1 MKRPKFTI
9 FLKLIIIFV
18 VSLIVLDI
26 AVLFAWRI
34 GSDTKPRK
42 LFPLYLRKIEQLTVE
57 QIGSPP
63 DTIKAKKICEE
74 LDWNIRYQSHDLNW
88 ATTPG
93 VPALE
98 DLSKSP
104 EFKEHF
110 PNEDQ
115 FQMPFNERPY
125 SVIKDSKG
133 VFIIEPINP
142 REFFSLE
149 RALFSVLIVISIIIV
164 VLYFVLRLMFKP
176 LKTLSTAVETIAGG
190 DYDVNLPVN
199 RKDELG
205 ELADSIN
212 YMSSRIK
219 ESIKAKEHLLL
230 DVSHELRSP
239 LTRIKLGLEVGSNK
253 EKINEDIKEMEHM
266 ISGLLESY
274 RAGSEFDNLNFE
286 KTDIVNLLKNV
297 IREYN
302 SDERL
307 WLDLPEKGAPVIN
320 IDSGKIRTVFRNL
333 IDNAL
338 KYSNDK
344 VEIKLADKKDNVEIS
359 FVDKGIGISDE
370 DIKYVFEQFY
380 RADPSRSRKTGG
392 FGLGLSISKKII
404 DAHGGKISVESK
416 LNEGTKIIINLK
428 KV

>member
-1 MKRPKFTI
+1 MKRPKLTI

-18 VSLIVLDI
+18 ISLLVLDI
-26 AVLFAWRI
+26 AVLFAWRV

-42 LFPLYLRKIEQLTVE
+42 LFPLYLRKIEQLTIE

-63 DTIKAKKICEE
+63 DTLKARKICEE
-74 LDWNIRYQSHDLNW
+74 LDWNIRYQSHDIKW
-88 ATTPG
+88 ATSPG
-93 VPALE
+93 VPTIE
-98 DLSKSP
+98 DLSMSP

-115 FQMPFNERPY
+115 FPMQFNDRPY
-125 SVIKDSKG
+125 TIVKDNKG
-133 VFIIEPINP
+133 VFIIEPVNP
-142 REFFSLE
+142 REFFNFE

-164 VLYFVLRLMFKP
+164 ILYFVLRLMFKP
-176 LKTLSTAVETIAGG
+176 LRTLSGAVENIAEGN
-190 DYDVNLPVN
+190 YEINLPVK

-205 ELADSIN
+205 ELASSIN

-239 LTRIKLGLEVGSNK
+239 LTRIKLGLEIGSDK
-253 EKINEDIKEMEHM
+253 EKINEDVKEMERM

-274 RAGSEFDNLNFE
+274 RSDSEYDRLNIE
-286 KTDIVNLLKNV
+286 KTDILKLIKNAV
-297 IREYN
+297 KEYN
-302 SDERL
+302 ADERL
-307 WLDLPEKGAPVIN
+307 RLELPGKASLVLNVDPE
-320 IDSGKIRTVFRNL
+320 KIRTVVRNL

-344 VEIKLADKKDNVEIS
+344 VDIKIADKKEIVEIS
-359 FVDKGIGISDE
+359 LIDKGIGISEE
-370 DIKYVFEQFY
+370 DMKYIFEPFY
-380 RADPSRSRKTGG
+380 RVDPSRSRKTGG

-404 DAHGGKISVESK
+404 DAHGGKLSVESK
-416 LNEGTKIIINLK
+416 LNEGS
-428 KV
+428 KVVIVLRK